1 MSVRAVVERG
11 VARLFVELRM
21 FCGPSRVYSGQPLL
35 FAPWRV
41 SSLRIFKTPS
51 QPQVFS
57 QGEISNLLTL
67 SRTVHTGGRQVM
79 HALWYTASL
88 LLIRVEL

>member
-21 FCGPSRVYSGQPLL
+21 FFGPSRVYGGQPLL

-41 SSLRIFKTPS
+41 R
-51 QPQVFS
+51 
-57 QGEISNLLTL
+57 N
-67 SRTVHTGGRQVM
+67 
-79 HALWYTASL
+79 
-88 LLIRVEL
+88 